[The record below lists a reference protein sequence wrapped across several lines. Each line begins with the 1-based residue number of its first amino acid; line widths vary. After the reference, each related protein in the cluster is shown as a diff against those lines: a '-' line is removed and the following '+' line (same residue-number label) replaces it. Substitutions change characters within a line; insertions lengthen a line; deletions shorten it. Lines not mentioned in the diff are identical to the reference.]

1 MIVDSSN
8 RENVEGWRDRDMGIR
23 TLLKRIEQAE
33 KALQARSIFSA
44 DCICFQENEPPFFC
58 FPSEEE
64 IAARVKCPLHCNRFR
79 QPIFHIYVT
88 KWRRERFVDSSG
100 AELEFSR

>member
-1 MIVDSSN
+1 MIVDPSN

-58 FPSEEE
+58 FHPKKKLLPE
-64 IAARVKCPLHCNRFR
+64 
-79 QPIFHIYVT
+79 
-88 KWRRERFVDSSG
+88 
-100 AELEFSR
+100 

>member
-1 MIVDSSN
+1 MIVDPSN

-33 KALQARSIFSA
+33 KALQARSVFSA
-44 DCICFQENEPPFFC
+44 DCICFPEDEPPFLC

-64 IAARVKCPLHCNRFR
+64 IAARVNCPCTAIASGSLYFTFTLR
-79 QPIFHIYVT
+79 
-88 KWRRERFVDSSG
+88 SG
-100 AELEFSR
+100 AGRAKKNADNA